1 MAEHLGQMEE
11 ATRHGLQL
19 VDTPM
24 SPLAALHL
32 AGLLARRG
40 EQQAAE
46 KLIDLRLNANF
57 NRKTIA
63 ALLALEAQDGPP
75 SLHTN
80 MVHGIIDFSLLA
92 QNQSEQQTLAARL
105 QLARFLDPDSD
116 VAHLLL
122 AQQQIK
128 SANHRDA
135 IDNLSTI
142 ASDGP
147 LGQPAMI
154 ALSDIANESQQFSK
168 AASILQQA
176 IAINPEDGYLY
187 KLLGDSHRRNVDYI
201 NSRNAYET
209 AYEKGH
215 STSNLHRNLGVTLE
229 RLDQTQAA
237 EKHLKLALE
246 MNPDDAFALNYLGY
260 WWADQGRNLD
270 EAIALIERAVKL
282 RPNNGY
288 FVDSL
293 GWVHFRLGDA
303 ETAVRFLEQ
312 ATELEPADSEITG
325 HLGDVYWYLG
335 RRDEARFKWRLA
347 ISLAETE
354 IEKDKFRTRL
364 EDGFSPPEFNGIPQ

>member
-1 MAEHLGQMEE
+1 
-11 ATRHGLQL
+11 
-19 VDTPM
+19 
-24 SPLAALHL
+24 
-32 AGLLARRG
+32 
-40 EQQAAE
+40 
-46 KLIDLRLNANF
+46 
-57 NRKTIA
+57 
-63 ALLALEAQDGPP
+63 
-75 SLHTN
+75 
-80 MVHGIIDFSLLA
+80 
-92 QNQSEQQTLAARL
+92 
-105 QLARFLDPDSD
+105 
-116 VAHLLL
+116 
-122 AQQQIK
+122 
-128 SANHRDA
+128 
-135 IDNLSTI
+135 
-142 ASDGP
+142 
-147 LGQPAMI
+147 MI
-154 ALSDIANESQQFSK
+154 ALSDIANENRQFSK

-187 KLLGDSHRRNVDYI
+187 KLLGDSHRRNADYG
-201 NSRNAYET
+201 NSRDAYET

-282 RPNNGY
+282 RPNSGY

-312 ATELEPADSEITG
+312 ATELEPADPRITG

-354 IEKDKFRTRL
+354 IEKDKFRTRIKTGL
-364 EDGFSPPEFNGIPQ
+364 PSSEIDGLPQ